1 MQPLIR
7 LVPLSLLSAAVLCPP
22 ATGAETGDK
31 YDFTLHGYIRSGILA
46 NKDGNRSDSLGLMP
60 DGRFRLGNEQD
71 TKIEL
76 LPEVTLRADSGAVA
90 KVKANLTHQSK
101 CTSDWNC
108 QDDDGKEVQFREGFA
123 ELSGLDFAPDVT
135 FWAGKRYSSSNTSSH
150 QFDWEYIQ
158 YNGTG
163 GGFDNLDLGFARF
176 DAGVYAFSPTDET
189 NAYPVDRKDQG
200 YPDDYSLNLWFKKI
214 AGSGFDLELIGH
226 HMNRNENHPDAAE
239 HGYGVTGLY
248 NFDGFYGLS
257 DGYSRIALQYGRGLA
272 AGDSL
277 GKNGWGWA
285 NLNNTQSWRVVLDG
299 MASLGEWEISTFA
312 FYQQDK
318 NYRWWS
324 SDKDGWGRKSWV
336 AGVRPYQQITKNFA
350 MQYELGYEYLDD
362 DNYKG
367 VNGKGKGG
375 LTKVTVAPTLT
386 FDSGFWSRPQLRFF
400 VTYAK
405 WDKGVADALD
415 GNYNWGTNT
424 IDAGGY
430 SRSGETDT
438 VNFGV
443 QAEVWF

>member
-1 MQPLIR
+1 MIKLKHSIPLA
-7 LVPLSLLSAAVLCPP
+7 LLSLA
-22 ATGAETGDK
+22 GASSLACADPK
-31 YDFTLHGYIRSGILA
+31 YDFALHGYIRSGILA
-46 NKDGNRSDSLGLMP
+46 NADGNRADSVGLMP
-60 DGRFRLGNEQD
+60 DGKWRLGNEED

-76 LPEVTLRADSGAVA
+76 IPTVTLTADSGVVA
-90 KVKANLTHQSK
+90 KVQANLTHQSK

-108 QDDDGKEVQFREGFA
+108 QDDDGHDVQFREGFA
-123 ELSGLDFAPDVT
+123 ELSNLDFAPEMT

-163 GGFDNLDLGFARF
+163 GGFDNMDLGFARF

-189 NAYPVDRKDQG
+189 KAYPVDKGDQG
-200 YPDDYSLNLWFKKI
+200 YPDDYSLNLWLKKI
-214 AGSGFDLELIGH
+214 AGTGFDLELIGH
-226 HMNRNENHPDAAE
+226 HMNRNENHPTSAE
-239 HGYGVTGLY
+239 KGYGVTGIY
-248 NFDGFYGLS
+248 NFDGFYGLTG
-257 DGYSRIALQYGRGLA
+257 GYSRLALQYGKGLA

-285 NLNNTQSWRVVLDG
+285 NLENTQSWRVVLDSV
-299 MASLGEWEISTFA
+299 ASMGDLEISTFA
-312 FYQQDK
+312 FWQKDK
-318 NYRWWS
+318 NYRWWTE
-324 SDKDGWGRKSWV
+324 DDNGWGRSMWV
-336 AGVRPYQQITKNFA
+336 AGIRPYHQITRNFA

-362 DNYKG
+362 KNYKG

-386 FDSGFWSRPQLRFF
+386 FDSGFWARPQLRFF

-405 WDKGVADALD
+405 WDKGVSDALD
-415 GNYNWGTNT
+415 GNYNWDTNT
-424 IDAGGY
+424 ITAGGY
-430 SRSGETDT
+430 SRSGSTDT